1 MTLLVYIAGPYRAPT
16 TWGIQKNIH
25 NARLW
30 GVVVARAGAYPMIP
44 HSNTAH
50 FDGAVDGDEF
60 WLNGTLEMMRRCD
73 GVLLIDG
80 WMRST
85 GACEEQRQAA
95 ALGIP
100 LLSADGWSNRGG
112 SHIHEDVV
120 CWLATVTP
128 RFAHARKDD

>member
-1 MTLLVYIAGPYRAPT
+1 MSNRVTSFVVTLKHDL
-16 TWGIQKNIH
+16 KEED
-25 NARLW
+25 ARKFAEAISL
-30 GVVVARAGAYPMIP
+30 
-44 HSNTAH
+44 

-80 WMRST
+80 WTRST

-112 SHIHEDVV
+112 SHIHEDVAA
-120 CWLATVTP
+120 WIGTLKP
-128 RFAHARKDD
+128 RFTHAAV